1 MAKKLRLFVAV
12 ELPESAKSGLGK
24 VIDALNTSDIPG
36 IRTVRSE
43 GIHLTLKFLGDVDA
57 DRVEAVTE
65 ALSKAVAG
73 HAPFRL
79 ELGEVGAFPTLR
91 RPRVLWVGINGDTEA
106 LASLQSD
113 IEAALEAA
121 GFAGDDRGYN
131 PHLTL
136 ARLRPSIRYGPP
148 PPSGKSAAD
157 VLKETPIEP
166 GTLIPVERVSLMRTE
181 LHPDGAIHRRL
192 VSIPL

>member
-1 MAKKLRLFVAV
+1 
-12 ELPESAKSGLGK
+12 
-24 VIDALNTSDIPG
+24 
-36 IRTVRSE
+36 
-43 GIHLTLKFLGDVDA
+43 
-57 DRVEAVTE
+57 
-65 ALSKAVAG
+65 
-73 HAPFRL
+73 
-79 ELGEVGAFPTLR
+79 
-91 RPRVLWVGINGDTEA
+91 GDTEA

-121 GFAGDDRGYN
+121 GFAGDDRSYN

-136 ARLRPSIRYGPP
+136 ARVRPSIRNGPP

-166 GTLIPVERVSLMRTE
+166 GTFIPVERVSLMRTE

>member
-12 ELPESAKSGLGK
+12 ELPDAAKSGLGK

-65 ALSKAVAG
+65 ALSKAIAG

-136 ARLRPSIRYGPP
+136 ARVRPSIRNGPP

-166 GTLIPVERVSLMRTE
+166 GTFILVERVSLMRTE

-192 VSIPL
+192 VSVPL